1 MLQHELVNAY
11 LKEFLTLRLL
21 HVSCIF
27 TCEHHSLGQ
36 NAVSGSGLR
45 CCKWI
50 VLHSKQANMFSNQL
64 ARLDGWLEV
73 QCNHCCTYIINDWQH
88 Q

>member
-1 MLQHELVNAY
+1 MRAGRVLDAQFAACQLRRY
-11 LKEFLTLRLL
+11 LWAFFPWSEDV
-21 HVSCIF
+21 VSC
-27 TCEHHSLGQ
+27 
-36 NAVSGSGLR
+36 SGLR

-73 QCNHCCTYIINDWQH
+73 QSNHCCTYIINDWQH